1 MLKAPWA
8 VNYMIDSIA
17 ILYGR
22 TKREWTCRRSESDK
36 NAAGRVLFSIVGRKP
51 VSVAGSFFQQSRS
64 FRQIQCELSNRAA
77 LLNFPST

>member
-36 NAAGRVLFSIVGRKP
+36 NAAGSVLR
-51 VSVAGSFFQQSRS
+51 
-64 FRQIQCELSNRAA
+64 A
-77 LLNFPST
+77 LLG